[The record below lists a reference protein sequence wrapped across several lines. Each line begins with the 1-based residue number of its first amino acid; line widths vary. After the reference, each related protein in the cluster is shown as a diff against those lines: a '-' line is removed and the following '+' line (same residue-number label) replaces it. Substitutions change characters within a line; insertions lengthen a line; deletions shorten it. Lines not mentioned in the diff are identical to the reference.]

1 MRIVGRLYAFFKERV
16 IVLKKVFL
24 IAFFAIFLM
33 PLSAFASVPAFTH
46 KGDDCPYYAVLR
58 SKSSGKYYA
67 ICSKSK
73 FVYVDD
79 NGGNAYFEAPDFD
92 RFEYDP
98 SSSEWDFL
106 GTISNTYYVYPS
118 SDKEVIYSNFDIERD
133 GGGVFF
139 SARPTYLMELEGM
152 PGMLIRQAGGIIS
165 AVLMG
170 FGIWLAVGLVP
181 RLKSWFLRL

>member
-1 MRIVGRLYAFFKERV
+1 MIF
-16 IVLKKVFL
+16 LKKVFL
-24 IAFFAIFLM
+24 IAFFAVFLI
-33 PLSAFASVPAFTH
+33 PLSAFAAVPAFDH
-46 KGDDCPYYAVLR
+46 KGDNCHYYAVLR
-58 SKSSGKYYA
+58 SKSNGKYYA
-67 ICSKSK
+67 VCSKSK

-79 NGGNAYFEAPDFD
+79 NGGNAYFDAPDFD

-139 SARPTYLMELEGM
+139 SSRPPYLMELEGM
-152 PGMLIRQAGGIIS
+152 PGMMIRQAGGILS
-165 AVLMG
+165 VVLTG
-170 FGIWLAVGLVP
+170 FAILLVVGLVP
-181 RLKSWFLRL
+181 RWRSWFLRL